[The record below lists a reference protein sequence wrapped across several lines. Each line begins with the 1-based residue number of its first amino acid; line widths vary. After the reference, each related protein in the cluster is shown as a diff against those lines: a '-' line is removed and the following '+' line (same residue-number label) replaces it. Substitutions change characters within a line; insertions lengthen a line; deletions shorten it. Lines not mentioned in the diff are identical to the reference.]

1 MGVEF
6 RCENC
11 GKLLNVEAEP
21 ASKIACPYCKAKVM
35 VPAGVA
41 SLPRPHVPGGADS
54 AGAPPA
60 PPVEEEYYDE
70 GQAALMGTMAK
81 VMPWVISLFFHAGVL
96 VILAFITIVM
106 FKSTAPAQIEP
117 PDTDYVSED
126 PDGQLNPGDMNPELQ
141 ARSLERINQAQ
152 WAQRDAKIPLDNLG
166 ESKNRVRLYA
176 SGGGAAG
183 GASAAFGTITG
194 GSGRGPKGRLYGT
207 GGAAYH
213 IVYLVDRSGSMLET
227 FDEVRHEI
235 LRSIS
240 RLRAAQTFH
249 VIFFSEGQP
258 KENRPRRLVRATVQY
273 KREAAKYL
281 RTVQPQSTTGQTD
294 PIPAL
299 KRAFEVLANSPGKKR
314 GKLIFLLTDGVFF
327 DNEKVEKTIE
337 AMNSAKAVHIY
348 TILHRY
354 KDEEAMKVLRAIAEK
369 NRGKFKFVE
378 AGE

>member
-21 ASKIACPYCKAKVM
+21 ASRIACPYCKAKVM

-41 SLPRPHVPGGADS
+41 SLPRPQVAGGPDN
-54 AGAPPA
+54 GAPPPEA
-60 PPVEEEYYDE
+60 PAEEEYYDE

-117 PDTDYVSED
+117 PDTDYPSDD
-126 PDGQLNPGDMNPELQ
+126 PGGQLNPGDMNPELA
-141 ARSLERINQAQ
+141 ARSMERINQDQ
-152 WAQRDAKIPLDNLG
+152 WAKRDSKIPLNNVG
-166 ESKNRVRLYA
+166 ESTNQVALYA
-176 SGGGAAG
+176 AGGGAAG
-183 GASAAFGTITG
+183 GSSAAFGTLTG
-194 GSGRGPKGRLYGT
+194 GAGRGPKGNFYGT

-227 FDEVRHEI
+227 FDEVRQEI

-240 RLRAAQTFH
+240 RLRAGQTFH

-258 KENRPRRLVRATVQY
+258 KENRPRRLVYATVPN

-294 PIPAL
+294 PIPGL
-299 KRAFEVLANSPGKKR
+299 KRAFEVLGNSPGKKR

-327 DNEKVEKTIE
+327 DNEKVEKAIE
-337 AMNSAKAVHIY
+337 AMNASKIASIY

-354 KDEEAMKVLRAIAEK
+354 KDEEAMKVLRAIAAK